1 MQIVQA
7 ATNAEIYIFSAQ
19 MPEEQGREKA
29 KKALLETCSAW
40 TVTRW
45 SLRDGHV
52 SLAGFWH
59 GASLNLEAKFRSNKK
74 QIRTY

>member
-29 KKALLETCSAW
+29 KKALLETCSA
-40 TVTRW
+40 
-45 SLRDGHV
+45 
-52 SLAGFWH
+52 
-59 GASLNLEAKFRSNKK
+59 
-74 QIRTY
+74 